1 MFMSTPLTE
10 KLCHAQQSQLLI
22 IDIQERLAAAMPAE
36 VLDDVIKNNNL
47 LLTAANELDIPVIH
61 SEQYPAGLGNTIA
74 VIAEQF
80 PATSHAV
87 TKTRFSCAASEDFN
101 DFIARQNR
109 RQIIISGIESH
120 VCVLQSA
127 LQLQQQGYAVYVVED
142 AICSRKKSNHK
153 NALKRLAQSG
163 VVITNVESVIF
174 EWLRDA
180 AHPKFKTLAK
190 LIK

>member
-1 MFMSTPLTE
+1 MSFPSNE

-22 IDIQERLAAAMPAE
+22 IDIQERLASAMPAD
-36 VLDDVIKNNNL
+36 VLEKIIKNNNV
-47 LLTAANELDIPVIH
+47 LLTAASKLNVPIIH
-61 SEQYPAGLGNTIA
+61 SEQYPKGLGNTVA
-74 VIAEQF
+74 AIAEHF
-80 PATSHAV
+80 PETNPTI
-87 TKTRFSCAASEDFN
+87 TKTSFSCSGAEGFN
-101 DFIARQNR
+101 ELIAKPKRQ
-109 RQIIISGIESH
+109 QIIISGIESH

-153 NALKRLAQSG
+153 NAIERLRQSG
-163 VVITNVESVIF
+163 VIVSNVESVLF

-180 AHPKFKTLAK
+180 VHPEFKTLSK